1 MLWNEKNNKQN
12 KIKQK
17 RSKKIEIKGVIVILK
32 NDTEINTIITLS
44 KTTVSLKYLTV
55 SVTICHIGSCA
66 LTDLKLNPASSQ

>member
-55 SVTICHIGSCA
+55 SVIICHIGSCA